1 LGVYV
6 FDSISRQWCGCFS
19 SDFLR
24 RGIMVKETVL
34 FVVFMVFFIGA
45 LCFTSIYEATLR
57 QECRQL
63 AMEQRYSPVEV
74 QVMCKL

>member
-1 LGVYV
+1 
-6 FDSISRQWCGCFS
+6 
-19 SDFLR
+19 
-24 RGIMVKETVL
+24 MVKEAIL
-34 FVVFMVFFIGA
+34 FVVFFVFFIGA

-63 AMEQRYSPVEV
+63 AMEQKYSPVEV

>member
-1 LGVYV
+1 MDL
-6 FDSISRQWCGCFS
+6 FDSVGVEWRRCNGIY
-19 SDFLR
+19 FLR
-24 RGIMVKETVL
+24 RSVMVKEAIL
-34 FVVFMVFFIGA
+34 FVVFMMFFIGA

-63 AMEQRYSPVEV
+63 AMQQKYAPVEV

>member
-1 LGVYV
+1 
-6 FDSISRQWCGCFS
+6 
-19 SDFLR
+19 
-24 RGIMVKETVL
+24 MVKETVL
-34 FVVFMVFFIGA
+34 FVVFLVFFIGA